1 MKKISALMA
10 MAFICAAAFSHSLES
25 ICGELSKNRISAGTF
40 VQEKYIGKNGRT
52 LKSSGEFIF
61 CDEGIMWKTLKPF
74 PSTLV
79 LGADYMIQISKSGQK
94 TVTDT
99 SSNETFKS
107 IASTLSAVFSNDVN
121 KLRSGF
127 NVEFKMDGDE
137 KWSAVLFPKDKTV
150 ALVIE
155 NIILCGARNSAM
167 AEILSISLNESG
179 GDRITYSFTD
189 RHYPKELSSDEKSIF
204 KAE

>member
-1 MKKISALMA
+1 MKKISALIA
-10 MAFICAAAFSHSLES
+10 TALICASAFSHSLES

-40 VQEKYIGKNGRT
+40 VQEKYIAKNGRT

-79 LGADYMIQISKSGQK
+79 LGTDYMIQISKSGQK

-121 KLRSGF
+121 KLRLLF

-137 KWSAVLFPKDKTV
+137 KWSAVLSPKDKTV

-155 NIILCGARNSAM
+155 NIILCGSRNSAM